1 MTYIINPI
9 IFYVM
14 DMVAEIKGLLIVI
27 GAVTGFIALTFAVY
41 SFLADEKLYSSETE
55 YDETKKRLKKL
66 TKRFLTIC
74 IIFMSIQAILPSEE
88 TSAKMIVSS
97 VVTEENID
105 TATTTLKDTIDYV
118 IEKMKE

>member
-14 DMVAEIKGLLIVI
+14 DMAAEIKGLFTVI
-27 GAVTGFIALTFAVY
+27 GAVTGFIALTIAVY
-41 SFLADEKLYSSETE
+41 SFLTDGELYSSETE
-55 YDETKKRLKKL
+55 YDKTKKRLKKL
-66 TKRFLTIC
+66 IKRFLTIC
-74 IIFMSIQAILPSEE
+74 IIFVSIQAILPSEE

-105 TATTTLKDTIDYV
+105 TATSKLKDTIDYV